1 MSAFINPI
9 TSPSPTPETP
19 KLVAP
24 PAPPPQRSYKLWGGI
39 LVAALVSL
47 AAWYGLRPSPEQ
59 TTAVVVIPTVKA
71 EIGSIQQ
78 VIRVAGQTATRQ
90 FATITAPM
98 IRGPEG
104 NRPMV
109 LLKLAPSGAMVK
121 KGMILASIDGQAI
134 EDHLEDV
141 KDTVEAAQADVRKRE
156 AELLLDMET
165 IRQNVTSA
173 KAEMD
178 KAKLEASAAEVRTE
192 VERQLL
198 SLAFDEA
205 TARYTQLLGD
215 IENKKK
221 SDAANL
227 AILKLTL
234 ERHKRHYGRHQVD
247 LERFIIHAPIDGLL
261 VYSSVWG
268 GSSMRQIELG
278 DQVSPG
284 QPFMKVVN
292 TATMTVE
299 AKINQ
304 AESERF
310 RIGQKATVTLD
321 AFSSKSF
328 PAAVYS
334 ITPIAVGGWR
344 QNYFIRNVP
353 LRIAITGSDPQLI
366 PDLSAA
372 ADVVLGKQDGKVVV
386 PLGAVKL
393 ENAKGYVAVK
403 TANGFETR
411 EVALGMRNDTHTSIL
426 SGLKEGEE
434 VRATF

>member
-1 MSAFINPI
+1 
-9 TSPSPTPETP
+9 
-19 KLVAP
+19 
-24 PAPPPQRSYKLWGGI
+24 
-39 LVAALVSL
+39 
-47 AAWYGLRPSPEQ
+47 
-59 TTAVVVIPTVKA
+59 
-71 EIGSIQQ
+71 
-78 VIRVAGQTATRQ
+78 
-90 FATITAPM
+90 
-98 IRGPEG
+98 
-104 NRPMV
+104 
-109 LLKLAPSGAMVK
+109 
-121 KGMILASIDGQAI
+121 
-134 EDHLEDV
+134 
-141 KDTVEAAQADVRKRE
+141 
-156 AELLLDMET
+156 
-165 IRQNVTSA
+165 
-173 KAEMD
+173 MD

-227 AILKLTL
+227 GILKLTL

-328 PAAVYS
+328 PPQS
-334 ITPIAVGGWR
+334 IPLHPLRLAVGAKIILFGTYR
-344 QNYFIRNVP
+344 CALRLLVLTRN
-353 LRIAITGSDPQLI
+353 
-366 PDLSAA
+366 
-372 ADVVLGKQDGKVVV
+372 
-386 PLGAVKL
+386 
-393 ENAKGYVAVK
+393 
-403 TANGFETR
+403 
-411 EVALGMRNDTHTSIL
+411 
-426 SGLKEGEE
+426 
-434 VRATF
+434 